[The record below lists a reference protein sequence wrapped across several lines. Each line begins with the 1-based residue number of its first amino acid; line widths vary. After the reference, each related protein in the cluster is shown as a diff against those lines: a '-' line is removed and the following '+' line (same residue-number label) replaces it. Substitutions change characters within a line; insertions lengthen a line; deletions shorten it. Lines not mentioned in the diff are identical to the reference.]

1 MGLYLAALIFSRM
14 VLGKGLESLS
24 VEDKGRFMEITNSV
38 RKWSLIFL
46 VVIISLFLIAS
57 RFGAFSFTL
66 IFSAYIASLLLFNNG
81 VIVVLI
87 LRKMKAAGMPE
98 FFIKKYI
105 AASLI
110 KFLAVILVSA
120 GVFYLLQTGKIPV

>member
-1 MGLYLAALIFSRM
+1 
-14 VLGKGLESLS
+14 
-24 VEDKGRFMEITNSV
+24 MEITNSV